1 MTNAVGKNAY
11 GNFAELRATCLLQ
24 PEIKAAGMRRLGVN
38 EQSDPGINDALSY
51 SFAVY
56 AFSIECYTY

>member
-11 GNFAELRATCLLQ
+11 GNFAELRAACLLQ
-24 PEIKAAGMRRLGVN
+24 PEIEAAGMRRLGID
-38 EQSDPGINDALSY
+38 EQNDPGIHDALSY
-51 SFAVY
+51 SFVVY